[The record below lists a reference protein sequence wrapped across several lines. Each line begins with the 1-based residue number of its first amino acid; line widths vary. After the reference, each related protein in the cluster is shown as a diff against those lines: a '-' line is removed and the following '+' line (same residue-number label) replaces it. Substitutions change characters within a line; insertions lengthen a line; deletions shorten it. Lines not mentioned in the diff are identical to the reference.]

1 MNVARL
7 DGSQHNG
14 SRGDF
19 AYNAIRDAI
28 VNGRYNAGD
37 RVRENEIAV
46 SMGTSR
52 TPVRDALRR
61 LEAEGLLVAAPRR
74 GLVVTQLNEHQ
85 LADLFAVRAAL
96 ASLAA
101 RLAAEHATPIEV
113 ATMRDV
119 LKREGSTGSKDLPSL
134 LRTNNVFHQL
144 VYRAA
149 RNPYL
154 NQVLRSLETSL
165 ALVPGRTFL
174 GSNSPALAVRQ
185 HRELVDAIEARDP
198 DRAETCARV
207 HMEAS
212 ERILQSMVS
221 SANVAFDEPAIAA
234 LPGRPPVR
242 RSRGSDRPKAGSPRR
257 KARSAAARR

>member
-1 MNVARL
+1 M
-7 DGSQHNG
+7 NG
-14 SRGDF
+14 SRSDY
-19 AYNAIRDAI
+19 AYNAIREAI
-28 VNGRYNAGD
+28 VNGQYSAGD
-37 RVRENEIAV
+37 RIRENEVAQ

-74 GLVVTQLNEHQ
+74 GLVVTQLNENQ
-85 LADLFAVRAAL
+85 LSDLFAVRAAL
-96 ASLAA
+96 SALAA
-101 RLAAEHATPIEV
+101 RLAAQHATAIEV

-119 LKREGSTGSKDLPSL
+119 LRREGSTASKDLPSL

-198 DRAETCARV
+198 DRAEARARQ
-207 HMEAS
+207 HMQAS
-212 ERILQSMVS
+212 EQILQSMVS
-221 SANVAFDEPAIAA
+221 SASAAFEEPIAF
-234 LPGRPPVR
+234 PGRPADRLR
-242 RSRGSDRPKAGSPRR
+242 RSRGTARPKAGSPRR
-257 KARSAAARR
+257 TGRSRAGRR